1 MQAFADAATMRIT
14 AVDVIELT
22 WVVFFL
28 YWFFS
33 AFRVKKMRRREPV
46 AQRLA
51 YLFAIG
57 FAAFILSAL
66 APRTFLHRRFVPMLP
81 WIDLLGAS
89 LTVAGVGF
97 AIWGRSHI
105 GQYWSAPVAL
115 REGHQLIRTGPY
127 AHIRHPIYSGALLAL
142 AGTCLSMGNYR
153 AIVLFGLVLAGFT
166 MKARKEEALLAGE
179 FGPAF
184 DKHRNH
190 TGFFLP
196 KFS

>member
-1 MQAFADAATMRIT
+1 VFADGASARST
-14 AVDVIELT
+14 AVDVIALT
-22 WVVFFL
+22 WVAFIH
-28 YWFFS
+28 YWLLS
-33 AFRVKKMRRREPV
+33 AFRVKKMKRREPV
-46 AQRLA
+46 AQRFA

-66 APRTFLHRRFVPMLP
+66 APRTFLHQRFVPMLA
-81 WIDLLGAS
+81 WIDLLGAG

-97 AIWGRSHI
+97 AIWARAHI
-105 GQYWSAPVAL
+105 GQYWSASVAL
-115 REGHQLIRTGPY
+115 REGHQLIQTGPY
-127 AHIRHPIYSGALLAL
+127 AHIRHPIYSGALVAL
-142 AGTCLSMGNYR
+142 AGTCLFMGDYR
-153 AIVLFGLVLAGFT
+153 AIALFGLVLAGFT

-184 DKHRNH
+184 DKHRSH